1 MEKSETIGK
10 LIGALAKVQMQVPTA
25 LKDSDNPFFKAK
37 YADLAAH
44 GAVAFP
50 LLGKNELAVVQ
61 IPGPCAD
68 KEMSLYTLLGHS
80 SGEWIGGESRIPLS
94 KIDAQAYG
102 SANTYARRY
111 ALGSFI
117 GILTDDDDGNAAS
130 RPGDKAVANDAPKA
144 KPLKGPYT
152 SKTALWSAIR
162 AFDHELHG
170 CGDSDMLEALLAMKE
185 TKALIEQVKRD
196 ATSLWDGIG
205 GNLPPEFVPLE
216 TTIAK
221 LRKELENID
230 QYNKEVA

>member
-10 LIGALAKVQMQVPTA
+10 LIGALAKVQMLVPTA
-25 LKDSDNPFFKAK
+25 LKDSDNPYFKSK
-37 YADLAAH
+37 YADLAAY

-117 GILTDDDDGNAAS
+117 GILTDDDDGNAAA
-130 RPGDKAVANDAPKA
+130 RPNDKAVANDAPK
-144 KPLKGPYT
+144 KRENWGGRFPNKT
-152 SKTALWSAIR
+152 SLHKALSDVDR
-162 AFDHELHG
+162 NLRG
-170 CGDSDMLEALLAMKE
+170 CGDIDMLEAYVGTDEYKDF
-185 TKALIEQVKRD
+185 VKI
-196 ATSLWDGIG
+196 AGEHAPHYLTG
-205 GNLPPEFVPLE
+205 GDPAPEEFVGIFQLE
-216 TTIAK
+216 QSIRDE
-221 LRKELENID
+221 LNQKE
-230 QYNKEVA
+230 AA